1 MKHSSEGGMDPLARV
16 RVVGQLRFS
25 RERSWKDSTMY
36 SVIPTNSSFV
46 GDGGVRCAT
55 RWPTVS
61 VALRRPNGSAV
72 GALQMRYS
80 REKGSPPVSYAMTL
94 ANEKVRW
101 HRSSWDGRG
110 PKKMPS

>member
-1 MKHSSEGGMDPLARV
+1 MAPLLESESKGDSDSPV
-16 RVVGQLRFS
+16 R
-25 RERSWKDSTMY
+25 RSWKDSMTY

-46 GDGGVRCAT
+46 GDGGVCCAI

-61 VALRRPNGSAV
+61 AALRRLNGSAI

-80 REKGSPPVSYAMTL
+80 RENDSPLASCIMTL

-101 HRSSWDGRG
+101 HRSS
-110 PKKMPS
+110 